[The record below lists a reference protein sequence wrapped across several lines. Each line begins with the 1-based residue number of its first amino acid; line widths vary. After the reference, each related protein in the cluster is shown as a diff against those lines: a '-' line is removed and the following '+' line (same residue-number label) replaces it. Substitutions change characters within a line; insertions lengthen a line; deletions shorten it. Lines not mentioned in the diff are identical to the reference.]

1 MRKANDS
8 TRSSIIDY
16 LNIVNDNTQ
25 SASYVKTS
33 LLNMK
38 TNYIIDRSSLK
49 PLTTSAT
56 EEGKKRLES
65 KSERDFREI
74 ILKD

>member
-1 MRKANDS
+1 
-8 TRSSIIDY
+8 
-16 LNIVNDNTQ
+16 
-25 SASYVKTS
+25 
-33 LLNMK
+33 MK

-49 PLTTSAT
+49 PLATSTT
-56 EEGKKRLES
+56 EEGKKKLEA